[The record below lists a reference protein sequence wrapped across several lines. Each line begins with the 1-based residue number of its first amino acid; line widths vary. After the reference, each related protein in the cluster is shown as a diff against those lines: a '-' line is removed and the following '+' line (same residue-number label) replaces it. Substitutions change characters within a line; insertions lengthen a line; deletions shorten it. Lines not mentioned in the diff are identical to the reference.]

1 MYTHYKHCHRVT
13 AHLQLNII
21 IIINDMQF
29 ANLAYMAKTANCL
42 NTLLKLNAVKIKKL
56 FNFMGK
62 FWIPKNFHLEKKK
75 KGRTF

>member
-1 MYTHYKHCHRVT
+1 
-13 AHLQLNII
+13 
-21 IIINDMQF
+21 MQF